1 MYQNEANQDLREK
14 MEAAKITHWQVAA
27 KIGISPNTMSVWM
40 RIPLQKMDPRRTK
53 ILCGITA
60 LEKEA
65 ERAKNGKTENE
76 KSVCGH

>member
-14 MEAAKITHWQVAA
+14 MAAVGVTHWQVAN
-27 KIGISPNTMSVWM
+27 KIGINPATFSVWM

-53 ILCGITA
+53 ILCGIT
-60 LEKEA
+60 LLEA
-65 ERAKNGKTENE
+65 ERAKHGTAEDE